1 MKGCAL
7 EAVSALSH
15 KKNKGGFERMKKN
28 LKKVISAVLA
38 LTLAMSSF
46 VAMTTS
52 AATFADVADTA
63 NYAEAVN
70 ALAAIGAISGY
81 EDGTFLPDN
90 NITRAE
96 VTTMVVAAV
105 NMTADAQAS
114 GATTKF
120 ADVNE
125 KAKWAA
131 GYVNVGVANGW
142 ISGMSATEFAPSDNV
157 TYAQVLSMLTRILG
171 YGDYAV
177 SKGGWPDGYLAA
189 AASAGILSGVSAAA
203 NDAMTRAQVA
213 QLIWNAVQAPK
224 LDITTFGVTASDSLM
239 QKLDGKNGREFRTVL
254 SDRFDAYIF
263 NNVVV
268 DDIAATGNG
277 LEAGT
282 VDISLTSTADYNPA
296 ELRFAIA
303 TDDLDKVEVG
313 ATDAE
318 DYLFSSAKIIV
329 SYVDDE
335 WKLLYFRPT
344 SKVSTTAVD
353 GSLASA
359 LTGSELQVKKS
370 AVTTS
375 VNKYK
380 LTADATDL
388 YVNGKFYK
396 KIDSAVP
403 ADVATALAAIQNAV
417 GDVVLYENTTAT
429 GKEYNKIMV
438 NAYGLAKVTQ
448 VTDRADQVTVRI
460 VPSPVPAGTGYA
472 AMGNSFVV
480 TDDEIANG
488 DKVVT
493 VTKAGVAADLAS
505 LATGDIVAIKYDISG
520 AVNASASL
528 DILAT
533 TDKVTGVY
541 TYYDDVEDLYEIGG
555 AMYES
560 ADANL
565 KTDPSF
571 VRGTTYTI
579 ALDPFGRLYS
589 YEEEASSK
597 NYAIVE
603 KYVQTAAVGSSSEY
617 DYMDVVTLD
626 GQSKRLYVD
635 NTTAATANVAAAI
648 QAIKGS
654 GSSVGTTENFKGTAP
669 AGRVIEYSVKTSTG
683 RVNAAA
689 KVTTTAVSGKYKA
702 ETNKLDKNLASTV
715 TVLDAST
722 YVANA
727 GTASVADYK
736 ASSVDALSSSVTYS
750 GFVLHQNSANEYTYL
765 VITLAGAKYG
775 PSSDF
780 AVAAAAAS
788 TNSGSIVDDE
798 EVYTLRVMK
807 DGANEAEILN
817 ISKSVA
823 VYVNGTAGSFGAG
836 DLPKGSAFFYTV
848 DSYGLVDRIDVI
860 LKGQA
865 TFDAY
870 RDTALTTLVKAPAG
884 ANVVSTADH
893 GWQVVVD
900 ENSATGTEEKVQLFI
915 APVLRATDRTVT
927 FALMGGGNTYV
938 DASTE
943 YDYAVAADA
952 NIYYYDMS
960 ATAPTNFTAFS
971 GGAFTGLSGKLT
983 ADDKAY
989 IANVPAGEIDFDGSL
1004 QVAFVMVVDGV
1015 ITNALVIGE

>member
-70 ALAAIGAISGY
+70 ALAAIGAIAGY

-213 QLIWNAVQAPK
+213 QLIWNAIQAPK

-263 NNVVV
+263 NNVIV

-296 ELRFAIA
+296 ELRFAVA

-313 ATDAE
+313 ATAAE
-318 DYLFSSAKIIV
+318 DYLFSSAKIV
-329 SYVDDE
+329 ASYIDDE
-335 WKLLYFRPT
+335 WKLLYFKPT
-344 SKVSTTAVD
+344 AKVSTTTVD
-353 GSLASA
+353 GDLAASVTA
-359 LTGSELQVKKS
+359 SELQVSKS
-370 AVTTS
+370 AVTTA

-380 LTADATDL
+380 LTAGATDL
-388 YVNGKFYK
+388 YVNGKLF
-396 KIDSAVP
+396 ITLDGTNNAQ
-403 ADVATALAAIQNAV
+403 ALAVLKAAV

-438 NAYGLAKVTQ
+438 NAYALAKVTQ
-448 VTDRADQVTVRI
+448 VADRADQVTVR
-460 VPSPVPAGTGYA
+460 VVAPNWPGALGFVNAGT
-472 AMGNSFVV
+472 SFSV
-480 TDDEIANG
+480 TDDEIADG

-493 VTKAGVAADLAS
+493 VTKNGAAADLSA
-505 LATGDIVAIKYDISG
+505 LAADDIIAIKYDITTTANLS
-520 AVNASASL
+520 SSL
-528 DILAT
+528 EILAT

-541 TYYDDVEDLYEIGG
+541 TYYDDVEDLYEVGG
-555 AMYES
+555 AMYEAATALNS
-560 ADANL
+560 
-565 KTDPSF
+565 DPSF
-571 VRGTTYTI
+571 VRGTTYTL

-603 KYVQTAAVGSSSEY
+603 KYVTTAAVGSSSEY

-635 NTTAATANVAAAI
+635 NTTAATTNVAAAI
-648 QAIKGS
+648 TAVKGS
-654 GSSVGTTENFKGTAP
+654 AAGSTENFKGTAP

-683 RVNAAA
+683 RVNAAS

-702 ETNKLDKNLASTV
+702 ETNKLDKNLAANV

-727 GTASVADYK
+727 GAASVADYK
-736 ASSVDALSSSVTYS
+736 ASSLDALSSSVTYS

-765 VITLAGAKYG
+765 VLTLAGAKYG

-788 TNSGSIVDDE
+788 TASGSIVDDE
-798 EVYTLRVMK
+798 DVYTLRVMK
-807 DGANEAEILN
+807 DGANEAEVLN
-817 ISKSVA
+817 ISTSVQ
-823 VYVNGTAGSFGAG
+823 VYVNGSAGSYGAG
-836 DLPKGSAFFYTV
+836 SIPKGSAFFYTT

-860 LKGQA
+860 LVGQA

-870 RDTALTTLVKAPAG
+870 RDTALATLVKAPAG
-884 ANVVSTADH
+884 TNVVSTADH
-893 GWQVVVD
+893 GWAVDVD
-900 ENSATGTEEKVQLFI
+900 ENNATGVEEKVQLFI

-943 YDYAVAADA
+943 YDYAIAADA
-952 NIYYYDMS
+952 NIYYYDMNVN
-960 ATAPTNFTAFS
+960 APTNYTAFS
-971 GGAFTGLSGKLT
+971 GGAFTGLNGKLT

-989 IANVPAGEIDFDGSL
+989 IASVPAGEIDFDGSL

-1015 ITNALVIGE
+1015 VTNALVIGE